1 MKLSEGVEWGVH
13 CVTLLA
19 ALPDGVTLSGGSL
32 AEFHGVPPAYLS
44 KTLQALVRAGIISS
58 TPGRHG
64 GYRLAR
70 TMYEITMLDMV
81 LAIEGTEPAFR
92 CTEIRRRGPTRVAAG
107 AYSPRCAIASVMMRA
122 EDAWRQELR
131 NTTLA
136 DLLGHL
142 GQTVPSAAAGKGLV
156 WLQNKLAGTPWPA

>member
-1 MKLSEGVEWGVH
+1 
-13 CVTLLA
+13 
-19 ALPDGVTLSGGSL
+19 
-32 AEFHGVPPAYLS
+32 
-44 KTLQALVRAGIISS
+44 
-58 TPGRHG
+58 
-64 GYRLAR
+64 
-70 TMYEITMLDMV
+70 
-81 LAIEGTEPAFR
+81 
-92 CTEIRRRGPTRVAAG
+92 
-107 AYSPRCAIASVMMRA
+107 MMRA